1 MTPGARLAAAA
12 EILADI
18 FARKAAADRALAAW
32 GKTHRFAGSKD
43 RAAIAERVYAVL
55 RHRNE
60 CVCAMGDTGM
70 RALVLGSL
78 AIADG
83 LDVTAIAALST
94 DGAHALG
101 ALTES
106 ERAHLA
112 ALRRSDDPWIR
123 LNYPAWLHDELAATF
138 GSGLEREVTALNERA
153 PLDLRVNTLRASR
166 EDVLAELRKAGLDP
180 APCPHTPMALRLVAG
195 SDVKVT
201 ALPAYV
207 HGHVEIQ
214 DEASQR
220 AVLAAGARPGDTVID
235 LAAGAGGKAL
245 AFAAMMRN
253 RGRVLACD
261 IEPARLRKM
270 EPRVARAGA
279 SIIEIVGDP
288 YGGAITTAAGQG
300 ADLVFVDAPCSGSG
314 TWRRNPE
321 AKWTLDEERL
331 HTYREAQ
338 AKLLDRAATLVHS
351 GGRIAYAVCS
361 MLPSEGEAQ
370 VAAFAARK
378 TGWHVA
384 EKQMLTPARD
394 GTDGFFV
401 AIFEQARR

>member
-12 EILADI
+12 EILAEI

-32 GKTHRFAGSKD
+32 GKTNRFAGSKD
-43 RAAIAERVYAVL
+43 RAAIADRVYAVL

-60 CVCAMGDTGM
+60 CVCVMGDTSP

-83 LDVTAIAALST
+83 LDVAAIEALCA

-101 ALTES
+101 VLTEK
-106 ERAHLA
+106 ERGHLQ
-112 ALRRSDDPWIR
+112 ALRRSNDPWTR
-123 LNYPAWLHDELAATF
+123 LNYPAWLHDELAAAF
-138 GSGLEREVTALNERA
+138 GADLEREMAALNERA
-153 PLDLRVNTLRASR
+153 TLDLRVNTLKANR
-166 EDVLAELRKAGLDP
+166 EDVLAELKTAGLDP
-180 APCPHTPMALRLVAG
+180 TPCAQTPTALRLAAG

-201 ALPAYV
+201 ALSAYAQ
-207 HGHVEIQ
+207 GRVEIQ

-220 AVLAAGARPGDTVID
+220 AVFVAEARAGDTVID

-245 AFAAMMRN
+245 ALAAIMQN

-261 IEPARLRKM
+261 VEPGRLRKM
-270 EPRVARAGA
+270 EPRVVRAGA
-279 SIIEIVGDP
+279 SIVEIVGDP
-288 YGGAITTAAGQG
+288 YGGAITTAAGKG

-321 AKWTLDEERL
+321 AKWTLDNERL

-338 AKLLDRAATLVHS
+338 AKLLDRAAVLVRP
-351 GGRIAYAVCS
+351 GGRVAYAVCS
-361 MLPSEGEAQ
+361 VLPSEGDAQ
-370 VAAFAARK
+370 VDAFLAR
-378 TGWHVA
+378 HVA
-384 EKQMLTPARD
+384 WRATERHLWTPARNA
-394 GTDGFFV
+394 TDGFFV
-401 AIFEQARR
+401 ALIARAQ